1 MKRIM
6 NFCTHSSDLE
16 RFESGKELRGYYRRF
31 GLDGLELLEAGPDD
45 QKLVAPED
53 VVGVHLKYF
62 PSWYCFWSGDERTI
76 AEEFGSREEAEQY
89 FGGTGQEAVLEAFRK
104 NLEFARRY
112 HPEYVVFHVSD
123 VLLSEA
129 VPRKFRYSDEE
140 IVDAAAD
147 LLNRLLPE
155 NEGFEL
161 LLENLWW
168 PGLTMTRPEVTYRL
182 LEKVRY
188 PRKGIMLDTGHLLH
202 TNTALRTEQEGAAYL
217 REVMERYE
225 DQSIIRGIHF
235 HQTLSGAYVEEQKK
249 HPPVMKGSYDEK
261 NGALA
266 WYVWQ
271 VDSHRPFLCR
281 EAWDV
286 VEWLNPEYLVYEL
299 LTEDRAEHERFM
311 EALCG
316 TGNRSAACRRPLN

>member
-6 NFCTHSSDLE
+6 NFCTHYTDLE
-16 RFESGKELRGYYRRF
+16 RFESREDLRAYYRRF
-31 GLDGLELLEAGPDD
+31 GLDGLELLEAGTDERGI
-45 QKLVAPED
+45 VVPED
-53 VVGVHLKYF
+53 VIGVHLKYF

-76 AEEFGSREEAEQY
+76 EEEFGSREEAERY
-89 FGGTGQEAVLEAFRK
+89 FGGSGQEAVLASFRK
-104 NLEFARRY
+104 NLAFARAY
-112 HPEYVVFHVSD
+112 DPEYVVFHVSD

-129 VPRKFRYSDEE
+129 VSRNFRYSDEE
-140 IVDAAAD
+140 ITDAAAE
-147 LLNRLLPE
+147 LLNRLLPKD
-155 NEGFEL
+155 EGFEL

-168 PGLTMTRPEVTYRL
+168 PGLTMTRPEITYRL

-225 DQSIIRGIHF
+225 DRSIIRGIHF

-249 HPPVMKGSYDEK
+249 HPPVLGGSYDEK
-261 NGALA
+261 NGMLA
-266 WYVWQ
+266 GYVYT

-281 EAWDV
+281 EARET
-286 VEWLNPEYLVYEL
+286 VEWLEPEYLVYEL
-299 LTEDRAEHERFM
+299 LTEDRAEHERYM
-311 EALCG
+311 KALCE
-316 TGNRSAACRRPLN
+316 NWK